1 MNMKK
6 NFTWIV
12 LCMLFA
18 AGYAHAQ
25 VQMKDGSLQEL
36 PQIVDFELFNGTNL
50 PDVYPGWQEAKGF
63 QQPQYAGG
71 AWFRGYVLHG
81 SNTASVIFS
90 TSGLKDEWIISPQ
103 FMATETTKVSFKAAL
118 TRFWDDP
125 VQGNFAHNDSV
136 SVLVSTN
143 TSQFDFA
150 HVVHTFKIGNQPS
163 RHLEMYQFDLS
174 EFAGQLVHLAFYAT
188 NGQEANSIAAFHLDD
203 IEIKNAVAR
212 DAMPLSMVSPG
223 SAECFGEQTPVS
235 VEIRNDGYEA
245 ISAVPVKVRV
255 RGPVNENLFAVHQG
269 TLQPG
274 DEAQVFVGY
283 LENLPYGDY
292 TFSVSTELVGDTY
305 NYNDVLPAIVR
316 YHPEPLSL
324 PLPTMNFV
332 GFFSSNLGDVY
343 PGWYEARGKGYPRV
357 AMDVDWQGD
366 NLGGIRTASVYYTG
380 LGTEDWMVSPKF
392 SATEN
397 LVVELKA
404 AAQYIQGGEQMGSDD
419 KLALMVSTDCGETWE
434 EAAAITQTDNLTS
447 SLQDFLFELPQYEG
461 QDIILAF
468 YATTGNIN
476 DPQQYILH
484 ITDVSIKNLFETDA
498 GITRL
503 IAPGNS
509 CSFTDNE
516 EVVVEVKN
524 FGTQAISNFQIA
536 YSLNGADP
544 IVETVSETLN
554 YNQVMTYTFISTID
568 LTQQD
573 DNVLDV
579 YTMLENDQNS
589 DNDGLWDVALTL
601 SSFDL
606 TTEGTYTMSFEEDE
620 DFSAWLVED
629 ANNDGFEWEL
639 LNDPQHARTGNYS
652 YAYFSNQSNTQS
664 NDWLFSPCF
673 YLQEGNTYYVSFY
686 YKNRATNWPES
697 LKLML
702 GQQQVSTS
710 MNITLVDLGAISN
723 SAYMKAEAT
732 FTVDNSGE
740 YYLGWHAY
748 GPADQFGMH
757 IDDVTIYQVFDQ
769 DLALVNFIAPRDV
782 DANCS
787 LDNVEA
793 FDLHISNVGS
803 EDITGINLEL
813 EINQGAPVAFT
824 LDETIVA
831 GESMWVTI
839 ENGFSLNPGEYYHLV
854 FSITNDNDQNAANNT
869 LVAENY
875 MHSNYYMGFEDY
887 EDIDSWTFQNLAGVN
902 EWYVQDVADLSNTGQ
917 NSLAIRTD
925 GAGGNTAN
933 DDWAITG
940 CFELLANTCYEI
952 SFAYRSRFSTENLAV
967 YMGTDNDHAAMNDLL
982 IDLPS
987 FNSNVYLHAS
997 QQFTVEEDGTYYFG
1011 WHTDGGTSGRY
1022 FIYIDDIAIV
1032 EDADA
1037 QPAANPVVNV
1047 IDREVQFIANA
1058 ESYSFIEWDF
1068 GDGNTANADEV
1079 FHVYDA
1085 PGTYQ
1090 VTLTLGS
1097 GCVDVTYEL
1106 EVILECEMDDDFTYT
1121 IDGTTVT
1128 FTASGDAAGY
1138 EWDFGDGNS
1147 DGGAVVSHTYQNL
1160 EPQTF
1165 NVLMTGYY
1173 ACGINEVQQD
1183 VLVEDTWEE
1192 PTSYILTLVASPAE
1206 GGMVVG
1212 GGEFEVGETTVVS
1225 AIPNQGYLFVH
1236 WIDDASDIVSTNA
1249 AFVFTMPSS
1258 DVTLTAVFEED
1269 IEPVYFQVSIVHDL
1283 GEAIQTTG
1291 EGEYQAGETV
1301 TVEVEFMDGVNYMF
1315 IGWFINDELVS
1326 DDYAYTFV
1334 MPEHDVV
1341 LAIDADILP
1350 FVDLVDQFEVNL
1362 FPNPASERVH
1372 FTSGQPVNQIIITDL
1387 QGRVVYNTQVG
1398 GETEFS
1404 VSVDGFRGGVY
1415 FVQLHGAQGVV
1426 VKKLQVK

>member
-1 MNMKK
+1 MKK
-6 NFTWIV
+6 AFTWIV
-12 LCMLFA
+12 LLMLFA
-18 AGYAHAQ
+18 GGYAHAQ
-25 VQMKDGSLQEL
+25 TQIKDGSLQEL
-36 PQIVDFELFNGTNL
+36 PQIVDFELFDGTNL
-50 PDVYPGWQEAKGF
+50 SDVYPGWQEGSGF
-63 QQPQYAGG
+63 QQPQYGGG
-71 AWFRGYVLHG
+71 AWFRGYELHG
-81 SNTASVIFS
+81 SNTASIIFS
-90 TSGLKDEWIISPQ
+90 TTGLKDDWIISPQ
-103 FMATETTKVSFKAAL
+103 FLATETTKVSFKAAL

-136 SVLVSTN
+136 SVIVSTN
-143 TSQFDFA
+143 TSQFEFV
-150 HVVHTFKIGNQPS
+150 HVVHSFKLENQPT

-174 EFAGQLVHLAFYAT
+174 EFAGQLIHLAFYAT
-188 NGQEANSIAAFHLDD
+188 NGQEANSIASFHLDD

-212 DAMPLSMVSPG
+212 DAMPLSMVSP
-223 SAECFGEQTPVS
+223 AATDCFGQQTPVT

-255 RGPVNENLFAVHQG
+255 RGPVNENLFAVHEG

-274 DEAQVFVGY
+274 QEAEVLVGY
-283 LENLPYGDY
+283 LEDLPHGDY
-292 TFSVSTELVGDTY
+292 SFSVSTELAGDTY
-305 NYNDVLPAIVR
+305 HYNNELPVIQR
-316 YHPEPLSL
+316 SNPEPLTL
-324 PLPTMNFV
+324 PLPFMNFM
-332 GFFSSNLGDVY
+332 GFYSSNLGDVY
-343 PGWYEARGKGYPRV
+343 PGWYEARGKDYPRV
-357 AMDVDWQGD
+357 AMNVDWQGD
-366 NLGGIRTASVYYTG
+366 NLSGIRTASVYYTG

-392 SATEN
+392 TATEN

-419 KLALMVSTDCGETWE
+419 KLALMVSTDCGATWE
-434 EAAAITQTDNLTS
+434 EAAAITQADGLTAT
-447 SLQDFLFELPQYEG
+447 LQDFLFELPQYDGEE
-461 QDIILAF
+461 IILAF
-468 YATTGNIN
+468 YATTGNVN
-476 DPQQYILH
+476 NPQQYILH
-484 ITDVSIKNLFETDA
+484 ITDVSIKNLYEHDA

-503 IAPGNS
+503 LSPGNS
-509 CSFTDNE
+509 CAFSDSE

-524 FGTQAISNFQIA
+524 FGSEPISDFQVA

-544 IVETVSETLN
+544 VVETIAATLS
-554 YNQVMTYTFISTID
+554 YNQIMTYTFTSTID

-579 YTMLENDQNS
+579 YTILENDQNS
-589 DNDGLWDVALTL
+589 DNDGLMNVALTL

-606 TTEGTYTMSFEEDE
+606 ASEGTYTMSFEEDE

-629 ANNDGFEWEL
+629 GNNDGIEWEL
-639 LNDPQHARTGNYS
+639 VDDPQHARTGDFS
-652 YAYFSNQSNTQS
+652 YAYFSNQSNS
-664 NDWLFSPCF
+664 PSDDWLFTPCF
-673 YLQEGNTYYVSFY
+673 YLQEGATYYVSFY

-702 GQQQVSTS
+702 GQQQASSS

-732 FTVDNSGE
+732 FTVDNTGE

-757 IDDVTIYQVFDQ
+757 IDDVSIYQVFDQ
-769 DLALVNFIAPRDV
+769 DLAIVNFIAPRDA

-787 LDNVEA
+787 LNNVEA
-793 FDLHISNVGS
+793 FELHISNVGS
-803 EDITGINLEL
+803 EDMTGINIDL
-813 EINQGAPVAFT
+813 EINQGTPVSFT
-824 LDETIVA
+824 INETLEA
-831 GESMWVTI
+831 GESMWVTL
-839 ENGFSLNPGEYYHLV
+839 ENGFSLNPDEYYHLV
-854 FSITNDNDQNAANNT
+854 FTITNDDDQNAANNT
-869 LVAENY
+869 LVVEDFLHA
-875 MHSNYYMGFEDY
+875 NYYMGFEDY
-887 EDIDSWTFQNLAGVN
+887 EDTDSWTLQSLAGVN
-902 EWYVQDVADLSNTGQ
+902 EWHIQDVADLSNTGQ

-925 GAGGNTAN
+925 GTGGNDAN

-967 YMGTDNDHAAMNDLL
+967 YMGTDNDHTAMNDML

-1032 EDADA
+1032 EDAEA
-1037 QPAANPVVNV
+1037 QPVANPVANV
-1047 IDREVQFIANA
+1047 IDTEVQFIANA

-1068 GDGNTANADEV
+1068 GDGNTAGTDEV
-1079 FHVYDA
+1079 FHVYET

-1106 EVILECEMDDDFTYT
+1106 EVILECEMDDDFAYT

-1128 FTASGDAAGY
+1128 FTATGDATGY
-1138 EWDFGDGNS
+1138 EWDFGDGNTG
-1147 DGGAVVSHTYQNL
+1147 GGAVVTHTYQNL

-1165 NVLMTGYY
+1165 NVIMTGYY
-1173 ACGINEVQQD
+1173 ACGTNEVEQD
-1183 VLVEDTWEE
+1183 VFIEDTWVA
-1192 PTSYILTLVASPAE
+1192 PTSYILTLEASPAD

-1225 AIPNQGYLFVH
+1225 AIPSENYIFVN
-1236 WIDDASDIVSTNA
+1236 WIDENSEVVSTQA
-1249 AFVFTMPSS
+1249 AFVFTMPAG
-1258 DVTLTAVFEED
+1258 DVTLTAVFEAESLLY
-1269 IEPVYFQVSIVHDL
+1269 EVSIVHDL
-1283 GEAIQTTG
+1283 GEAIQTFG
-1291 EGEYQAGETV
+1291 EGEYEAGENV

-1315 IGWFINDELVS
+1315 NGWYIDDELVGE
-1326 DDYAYTFV
+1326 DYTYTFI

-1341 LAIDADILP
+1341 LTIDAAILP
-1350 FVDLVDQFEVNL
+1350 FVDLVDSFEVNL
-1362 FPNPASERVH
+1362 FPNPASDKVY
-1372 FTSGQPVNQIIITDL
+1372 FTADQPVNQITITDL
-1387 QGRVVYNTQVG
+1387 QGRVVYSAHIAE
-1398 GETEFS
+1398 ETGFS
-1404 VSVDGFRGGVY
+1404 VSLDGFRAGMY
-1415 FVQLHGAQGVV
+1415 FVQLHGTHGVA